1 MQARGSRWGPAVGC
15 LLAGLGAALAHPP
28 FGFLPGLLGYG
39 LALYLMDLE
48 GSGPRRLRGGF
59 WRGWLFGLSYFFVG
73 TWWVGEAFLVDIELY
88 GWMAPIAVLS
98 MSAGLALFWGL
109 AGLAYR
115 FAVPQGASAL
125 MRIAAF
131 CLAFSVVEWLRGHVL
146 TGFAWNLPGET
157 WRAGSAPS
165 QMASLVG
172 AYGLS
177 LITLWIAGTFGLLL
191 RRDQGRQGQAL
202 AALALVLI
210 AGLYVFG
217 TVRLSGASNAP
228 PKGPM
233 VRIVQANISQS
244 AKWTPE
250 NFRAIIGQ
258 YAALTASPAKGAV
271 PSIVIWP
278 EGAIP
283 AALDDYLAP
292 GSWTSDLVRSS
303 LKPGQTLMVGGY
315 RYGGSFNEPLYYN
328 SLVGI
333 RLEGEGLKIIGIYDK
348 YRLVPFGEY
357 LPLGEVLGR
366 LGIRRLVHAPD
377 DFSPGPI
384 PQPVQFE
391 GAPLVQPLICY
402 ESLFP
407 GFTRRGAALSGK
419 RAAWI
424 LNVSND
430 AWFGKTSGPWQHLN
444 IASYRSIEEGLP
456 MVRSTPTGISAMID
470 GYGRR
475 SAGSSLGQDVEG
487 ILDLPLP
494 DALAPTPYSR
504 LGDGPFFVMLLII
517 LIIILRA
524 RRLKG

>member
-1 MQARGSRWGPAVGC
+1 MQALGSKWGPAVGS

-39 LALYLMDLE
+39 LALYLIDLE
-48 GSGPRRLRGGF
+48 GAGPRRLRGGF

-98 MSAGLALFWGL
+98 LSAGLALFWGM
-109 AGLAYR
+109 AGMAYR
-115 FAVPQGASAL
+115 AFVTQRASAL
-125 MRIAAF
+125 VRIAAF
-131 CLAFSVVEWLRGHVL
+131 SLVFSLAEWLRGHVL

-177 LITLWIAGTFGLLL
+177 LITLWIAGSFGLLL
-191 RRDQGRQGQAL
+191 RGEQRRRGRVL

-217 TVRLSGASNAP
+217 AVRLSGASHVP
-228 PKGPM
+228 TKGPM

-315 RYGGSFNEPLYYN
+315 RYGGSFDEPLYYN

-444 IASYRSIEEGLP
+444 IASYRAIEEGLP

-475 SAGSSLGQDVEG
+475 SDGSSLGQDVKG
-487 ILDLPLP
+487 ILDLRLP
-494 DALAPTPYSR
+494 DALPPTPYSR
-504 LGDGPFFVMLLII
+504 LGDGPFLVMLLII

-524 RRLKG
+524 RRLKS